1 MSTPTYAV
9 RTDPQATRFVNSG
22 MVFVLFADQLYA
34 QMAMGKLQGARLCD
48 AAGKPSVMRVE
59 WAKRSLRPH

>member
-1 MSTPTYAV
+1 
-9 RTDPQATRFVNSG
+9 
-22 MVFVLFADQLYA
+22 MVFVLFVDQLYA

-48 AAGKPSVMRVE
+48 AAGKPCVMRVE

>member
-1 MSTPTYAV
+1 
-9 RTDPQATRFVNSG
+9 

-34 QMAMGKLQGARLCD
+34 QQAMGKLQGARLCD